1 VIEIALAGYSDG
13 CSDVRRR
20 AFVAVSGATLLVAAG
35 LAPAQGPAALPRIGY
50 LSGFNRAAGD
60 FLLRALRPELE
71 KLGWTEGR
79 NFVFLEPRMAEG
91 ANERL
96 PILAAA
102 LVAESPDVILV
113 QTVPATRDLVKATKS
128 IPVVMVA
135 VAAPVEL
142 GLLADYRRPGG
153 NVTGSSYLAA
163 ELMRKALQL
172 LKEAA
177 PRLRSVAVFV
187 NPSNELPLD
196 MQVRAD
202 AMALGMHAHILGVTG
217 KGDFE
222 AAFAAVRAANTES
235 ILLPP
240 EPLVQAS
247 RESIDAFSKAR
258 GLPLAVVGTRGALPA
273 SGLFVYGTNLED
285 YARVTAKYVDRILRG
300 AKPGDLPIE
309 QPTRFS
315 LVINLKAARSLGLTI
330 PQSMLL
336 LADEVIQ

>member
-1 VIEIALAGYSDG
+1 VIEVALANYSDG
-13 CSDVRRR
+13 CSGVRRR
-20 AFVAVSGATLLVAAG
+20 SFVAVSGATLLVAAG
-35 LAPAQGPAALPRIGY
+35 LAPAQGPAALRRIGY
-50 LSGFNRAAGD
+50 LSGFNRVAGD
-60 FLLRALRPELE
+60 FLLRTLRPELE

-96 PILAAA
+96 PILAAE

-142 GLLADYRRPGG
+142 GIVADYGRPGG

-163 ELMRKALQL
+163 ELMSKALQL
-172 LKEAA
+172 MKEAA

-187 NPSNELPLD
+187 NPSNELSLD
-196 MQVRAD
+196 KQMRAD
-202 AMALGMHAHILGVTG
+202 AMALGMHAQILGVTG

-222 AAFAAVRAANTES
+222 AAFAAIRVANTES

-240 EPLVQAS
+240 EPLIQAN
-247 RESIDAFSKAR
+247 RESIDAFAKAR

-273 SGLFVYGTNLED
+273 SGLFVYGTNLEE
-285 YARVTAKYVDRILRG
+285 YARVTAKYIDRILRG

-315 LVINLKAARSLGLTI
+315 LVINLRAARSLGLTI